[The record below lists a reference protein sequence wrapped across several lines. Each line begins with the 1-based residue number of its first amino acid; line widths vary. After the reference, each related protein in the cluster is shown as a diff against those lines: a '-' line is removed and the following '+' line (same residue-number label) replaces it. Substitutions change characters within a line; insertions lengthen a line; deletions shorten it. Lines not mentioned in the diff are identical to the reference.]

1 MVQYTDLCCWIF
13 HFFFFYFNIRQCLM
27 KENLDFHIIL
37 QIKRFSNAHAHV
49 TINWHSGY
57 ALKTGHTF
65 STSPQTQYPLL
76 SLTLICMS
84 NATPLRCRI
93 FSTWLYGLFVL
104 LLPISTEA
112 KSELRTTTLRIAFE
126 GVRMPLENSD
136 PFAGIGRYSWEKSS
150 HYYWALVLLWGMHF
164 TVYSFQSSASFL

>member
-1 MVQYTDLCCWIF
+1 MLEKFQIQTVLNKGLPKVCHMVANGTVHWFMLLDLS
-13 HFFFFYFNIRQCLM
+13 FFFFYFNIRQCPM
-27 KENLDFHIIL
+27 KENLDFHITL
-37 QIKRFSNAHAHV
+37 QIKRFSNAHAHI
-49 TINWHSGY
+49 TISWHSGY

-104 LLPISTEA
+104 LLPIRTEA
-112 KSELRTTTLRIAFE
+112 KS
-126 GVRMPLENSD
+126 VVKN
-136 PFAGIGRYSWEKSS
+136 
-150 HYYWALVLLWGMHF
+150 YYLKNCFWRC
-164 TVYSFQSSASFL
+164 